1 MRRNGSKERTT
12 MHSRFILTSLIVGG
26 SLACFAQGP
35 KEALERPQGSI
46 FSRPYRGAVVPPVK
60 LENSSHVYSL
70 IRGGKLY
77 LTVQDALAIAIENNL
92 DLELD
97 RYGPISAE
105 WYLERSQAGGPL
117 RGVTGGNSIA
127 NQVTSGQGVGGSQAS
142 AGLSSNGGG
151 GNGNGTNAVVSQI
164 GPITQNLDPV
174 VQSTI
179 GYFHSSYPQAD
190 AVQSQ
195 TEALIGT
202 RHVFNNLFQ
211 QGLLSGGY
219 VQVASNE
226 SYLKENAPSDV
237 VNPSVAPVTQIY
249 VLHQFLNGFGAVV
262 NSRFIRVAEK
272 NIGAARETFR
282 SQLLNT
288 VATVLNLYWDL
299 VTLNDDLKV
308 RQRAMEQAQ
317 KVADDTRK
325 QIALGATA
333 RVDIY
338 AAEAQ
343 LSARKQDVAIA
354 LASVEQQEV
363 LLKNALSRNG
373 LEDPGIDS
381 ASVVPLDHVEIPAND
396 ELPPLRDL
404 VARALAHRP
413 DVALAKI
420 NDETSEISALGTA
433 NGILPTL
440 QGRAL
445 VNTRGLAGGYNPASG
460 ESIPKNFSGG
470 LGTALGELFRHD
482 FGAEMGAGL
491 FVGQIHNR
499 VPQGDYGIDQLQLR
513 QGDLIERRNMNQIVV
528 AISNQMTAL
537 RQARLRYT
545 QAADARALQA
555 ELLEKEQQMFSFGS
569 ATIADV
575 VAAQQ
580 SLLSAESTEVAS
592 QSAYQHARIS
602 LDQVLGETLET
613 NHISVEQAAAGRTER
628 PSVDASR

>member
-1 MRRNGSKERTT
+1 MP
-12 MHSRFILTSLIVGG
+12 SRFILTLLIPASSLVC
-26 SLACFAQGP
+26 LAQDAV
-35 KEALERPQGSI
+35 EAPVRPQGSI
-46 FSRPYRGAVVPPVK
+46 FLRPYRGAIMPPVK
-60 LENSSHVYSL
+60 LENSSHIYSL

-77 LTVQDALAIAIENNL
+77 LTVQDALALAIENNL

-105 WYLERSQAGGPL
+105 WFLERSQAGGPL
-117 RGVTGGNSIA
+117 RGVTAGNSIA
-127 NQVTSGQGVGGSQAS
+127 NQATSGQGVAGSQAT

-151 GNGNGTNAVVSQI
+151 GGGNGTNAVVSQI

-174 VQSTI
+174 VQTTV
-179 GYFHSSYPQAD
+179 GFFHSTYPQAD

-219 VQVASNE
+219 VQVAANE
-226 SYLKENAPSDV
+226 SYLNENALSNV
-237 VNPSVAPVTQIY
+237 LNPSVAPVAQVY
-249 VLHQFLNGFGAVV
+249 VLHQFLNGFGTGV

-272 NIGAARETFR
+272 NIGASREAFR

-299 VTLNDDLKV
+299 VTLNDDLNV

-333 RVDIY
+333 RVDIF

-343 LSARKQDVAIA
+343 LSARRQDVAIA
-354 LASVEQQEV
+354 RASVEQQEV

-373 LEDPGIDS
+373 LADAAIDA

-404 VARALAHRP
+404 VTRALAHRP

-445 VNTRGLAGGYNPASG
+445 VNTRGIAGTYNPAAG
-460 ESIPKNFSGG
+460 VANPANLNGG
-470 LGTALGELFRHD
+470 LGKALGELFRHD

-545 QAADARALQA
+545 QAAEARALQA
-555 ELLEKEQQMFSFGS
+555 ELLEKEQQMFSFGT

-580 SLLSAESTEVAS
+580 SLLAAESTEVAS

-602 LDQVLGETLET
+602 LDQVLGETLEV
-613 NHISVEQAAAGRTER
+613 NHISMEQATAGRGDRDGR
-628 PSVDASR
+628 PAGE

>member
-1 MRRNGSKERTT
+1 MTMKLRIIQVALIAGSALV
-12 MHSRFILTSLIVGG
+12 SR
-26 SLACFAQGP
+26 AQGP
-35 KEALERPQGSI
+35 LETPVRPQSSI
-46 FSRPYRGAVVPPVK
+46 FIRPYTGATVPPVHLK
-60 LENSSHVYSL
+60 NSSRIYGL
-70 IRGGKLY
+70 IRSGKLY

-97 RYGPISAE
+97 RYGPVSAE
-105 WYLERSQAGGPL
+105 WYLERSRAGGPL
-117 RGVTGGNSIA
+117 RGVTAGNSVA
-127 NQVTSGQGVGGSQAS
+127 NQATSGQGVAGSQAS
-142 AGLSSNGGG
+142 AGVSSNGGG
-151 GNGNGTNAVVSQI
+151 GNGGNGTNAVVSQI

-174 VQSTI
+174 VQSTV
-179 GYFHSSYPQAD
+179 GFFHSSYPQAD

-195 TEALIGT
+195 TEALVGT
-202 RHVFNNLFQ
+202 RHVYNNLFQ

-219 VQVASNE
+219 VQVAANE

-237 VNPSVAPVTQIY
+237 LNPSVAPVVQLY
-249 VLHQFLNGFGAVV
+249 VLHQFLNGFGTGV

-288 VATVLNLYWDL
+288 VANVLNLYWDL

-308 RQRAMEQAQ
+308 RQSALAQAQ

-338 AAEAQ
+338 SAEAQ
-343 LSARKQDVAIA
+343 LSARRQDVAIA
-354 LASVEQQEV
+354 EASVQQQEI

-373 LEDPGIDS
+373 LEEPVID
-381 ASVVPLDHVEIPAND
+381 AAAVVPLDRVEIPTND

-420 NDETSEISALGTA
+420 NDETAEISALGTA

-445 VNTRGLAGGYNPASG
+445 VNARGLAGTYNPLSG
-460 ESIPKNFSGG
+460 EPNPQNLNGG
-470 LGTALGELFRHD
+470 YGTALGQVARHD
-482 FGAEMGAGL
+482 FGAELGAGL
-491 FVGQIHNR
+491 FVGQLHNR
-499 VPQGDYGIDQLQLR
+499 IPQGDYGIDQLQLR
-513 QGDLIERRNMNQIVV
+513 QGDLIERRNMNEIVV
-528 AISNQMTAL
+528 SISNQMTAL
-537 RQARLRYT
+537 RQARLRYS
-545 QAADARALQA
+545 QATEARALQA
-555 ELLEKEQQMFSFGS
+555 ELLEKEQQMFSFGT
-569 ATIADV
+569 ATINDV

-580 SLLSAESTEVAS
+580 SLLTAESTEVSS
-592 QSAYQHARIS
+592 QSAYVHARIS
-602 LDQVLGETLET
+602 LDQVLGETLEA
-613 NHISVEQAAAGRTER
+613 NHISVEQAQAGRVER
-628 PSVDASR
+628 GAKPAGE

>member
-1 MRRNGSKERTT
+1 MQIRRIV
-12 MHSRFILTSLIVGG
+12 ILSAAFGWP
-26 SLACFAQGP
+26 ACFAQGP
-35 KEALERPQGSI
+35 AETPVRSQAPI
-46 FSRPYRGAVVPPVK
+46 FIRPYEGATLPPVQLK
-60 LENSSHVYSL
+60 NGSRIYDL
-70 IRGGKLY
+70 IRAGKLY

-97 RYGPISAE
+97 RYGPVSAE

-117 RGVTGGNSIA
+117 RGVTAGNSIA
-127 NQVTSGQGVGGSQAS
+127 NQATSGQGVAGSQAS
-142 AGLSSNGGG
+142 AGVSSNGGG
-151 GNGNGTNAVVSQI
+151 GNGGNNTNAVVSQI

-174 VQSTI
+174 VQSTV

-219 VQVASNE
+219 VQVAANE

-237 VNPSVAPVTQIY
+237 LNPSVAPVGQIY
-249 VLHQFLNGFGAVV
+249 VLHQFLNGFGTGV

-288 VATVLNLYWDL
+288 VANVLNLYWDL

-343 LSARKQDVAIA
+343 LSARRQDVAIA
-354 LASVEQQEV
+354 QASVQQQEV
-363 LLKNALSRNG
+363 LLKNTLSRDG
-373 LEDPGIDS
+373 LEEPAID
-381 ASVVPLDHVEIPAND
+381 AAEIVPMDRIEIPTSD

-420 NDETSEISALGTA
+420 NDETAEISALGTA
-433 NGILPTL
+433 NGVLPTL

-445 VNTRGLAGGYNPASG
+445 VNARGLAGAYNPVSG
-460 ESIPKNFSGG
+460 QPNPKNFDGG
-470 LGTALGELFRHD
+470 FGTALGEVFRHD
-482 FGAEMGAGL
+482 FGADMGAGL
-491 FVGQIHNR
+491 FVGQLGNR

-528 AISNQMTAL
+528 SISNQMTAL
-537 RQARLRYT
+537 RQARLRYS
-545 QAADARALQA
+545 QAAEARKLQA
-555 ELLEKEQQMFSFGS
+555 ELLEKEQQMFSFGT

-580 SLLSAESTEVAS
+580 SLLTAESTEVSS
-592 QSAYQHARIS
+592 QSAYMHARIS
-602 LDQVLGETLET
+602 LDQVLGETLDA
-613 NHISVEQAAAGRTER
+613 NHISVEQAQAGKVER
-628 PSVDASR
+628 DSKPAGE

>member
-1 MRRNGSKERTT
+1 MTPRHFVICLFVWIAVLLR
-12 MHSRFILTSLIVGG
+12 
-26 SLACFAQGP
+26 AQGP
-35 KEALERPQGSI
+35 SETPQRPHASVFI
-46 FSRPYRGAVVPPVK
+46 RPYEGAVVPPPRLK
-60 LENSSHVYSL
+60 NSDRIYSL

-77 LTVQDALAIAIENNL
+77 LTVQDALAVAIENNL
-92 DLELD
+92 DLEVD
-97 RYGPISAE
+97 RYGPVSAE

-117 RGVTGGNSIA
+117 RGVTGGKSIA
-127 NQVTSGQGVGGSQAS
+127 NQATSGQGVVGSQVS
-142 AGLSSNGGG
+142 AGLASNGGSG
-151 GNGNGTNAVVSQI
+151 GGNGTNAVVSQI

-174 VQSTI
+174 IQSTL
-179 GYFHSSYPQAD
+179 GYFHSSNPQPNAI
-190 AVQSQ
+190 QSQ

-219 VQVASNE
+219 VQVAANE
-226 SYLKENAPSDV
+226 SYLNENAPSDV
-237 VNPSVAPVTQIY
+237 LNPSVAPVVQIY
-249 VLHQFLNGFGAVV
+249 VLHQFLNGFGTGV
-262 NSRFIRVAEK
+262 NGRFIRVAEK

-299 VTLNDDLKV
+299 VTFNDDLKV
-308 RQRAMEQAQ
+308 RQRALDQAQ
-317 KVADDTRK
+317 KVVDDTRK
-325 QIALGATA
+325 QIELGAVP
-333 RVDIY
+333 RVDIF

-343 LSARKQDVAIA
+343 LSTRRQDLLIA
-354 LASVEQQEV
+354 QASVRQQEN

-373 LEDPGIDS
+373 LEEPSID
-381 ASVVPLDHVEIPAND
+381 AAEVVPLDRVEVPAND

-440 QGRAL
+440 QGRAFI
-445 VNTRGLAGGYNPASG
+445 TGAGLAGTYNPVSG
-460 ESIPKNFSGG
+460 QPNPTYFNGG
-470 LGTALGELFRHD
+470 LGTALGQVFRRD
-482 FGAEMGAGL
+482 FPSESGAGL

-499 VPQGDYGIDQLQLR
+499 IPQGDYGVDQLQLR
-513 QGDLIERRNMNQIVV
+513 QSDLLERRNMNDIVV
-528 AISNQMTAL
+528 SISNQVTAL
-537 RQARLRYT
+537 RQARLRYS
-545 QAADARALQA
+545 QASDSRALQA

-580 SLLSAESTEVAS
+580 SLLAAESTEVS
-592 QSAYQHARIS
+592 SLSAYQHARIS
-602 LDQVLGETLET
+602 LDQVLGETLEA
-613 NHISVEQAAAGRTER
+613 NHISIDQAAAGHIDRESKA
-628 PSVDASR
+628 PADAGR

>member
-1 MRRNGSKERTT
+1 MPPVQLKNGSR
-12 MHSRFILTSLIVGG
+12 I
-26 SLACFAQGP
+26 
-35 KEALERPQGSI
+35 
-46 FSRPYRGAVVPPVK
+46 
-60 LENSSHVYSL
+60 YSL

-77 LTVQDALAIAIENNL
+77 LTVQDALAVAIENNL

-97 RYGPISAE
+97 RYGPVNAE

-117 RGVTGGNSIA
+117 RGVTAGNSVA
-127 NQVTSGQGVGGSQAS
+127 NQVTAGLGVAGSQAS
-142 AGLSSNGGG
+142 AGVSSSGNGGG
-151 GNGNGTNAVVSQI
+151 GGSATNAVVSQI

-174 VQSTI
+174 VQSTV
-179 GYFHSSYPQAD
+179 GFFHTSYPQAD

-219 VQVASNE
+219 VQVAANE
-226 SYLKENAPSDV
+226 AYQAENAPSDV
-237 VNPSVAPVTQIY
+237 LNPAVAPVVQFY
-249 VLHQFLNGFGAVV
+249 VSHQFLNGFGTGV

-272 NIGAARETFR
+272 NVGAARETFR

-288 VATVLNLYWDL
+288 VVTVLNLYWDL

-308 RQRAMEQAQ
+308 RQRALEEAQ
-317 KVADDTRK
+317 RVADDTRK
-325 QIALGATA
+325 QIDLGATA

-343 LSARKQDVAIA
+343 LSARRQDVAIA
-354 LASVEQQEV
+354 QTSVEQQEV

-373 LEDPGIDS
+373 LEDTAIDE
-381 ASVVPLDHVEIPAND
+381 ASVVPLDHIEIPAND

-420 NDETSEISALGTA
+420 NDEAGEISALGTA

-445 VNTRGLAGGYNPASG
+445 VNARGLAGTYNPLSG
-460 ESIPKNFSGG
+460 EPNPRNFNGG
-470 LGTALGELFRHD
+470 FGTALGEVFRHD
-482 FGAEMGAGL
+482 FGAELGAGL

-545 QAADARALQA
+545 QAAEARALQA
-555 ELLEKEQQMFSFGS
+555 ELLQKEQQMFSFGT

-575 VAAQQ
+575 VAGQQ
-580 SLLSAESTEVAS
+580 SLLAAESTEVAS

-602 LDQVLGETLET
+602 LDQVLGETLEA
-613 NHISVEQAAAGRTER
+613 NRISVEQAQAGTADRETR
-628 PSVDASR
+628 PAGE

>member
-1 MRRNGSKERTT
+1 MKPRRLLL
-12 MHSRFILTSLIVGG
+12 FA
-26 SLACFAQGP
+26 LAFSTVLLYGQGP
-35 KEALERPQGSI
+35 QETARRPRASI
-46 FSRPYRGAVVPPVK
+46 FLRPYQGALLPPPVLK
-60 LENSSHVYSL
+60 NSDRIYSL

-77 LTVQDALAIAIENNL
+77 LTVQDTLAVAIENNL
-92 DLELD
+92 ELEVD
-97 RYGPISAE
+97 RYGPVSAE
-105 WYLERSQAGGPL
+105 WYLERMQAGGPL
-117 RGVTGGNSIA
+117 RGVTAGNSVA
-127 NQVTSGQGVGGSQAS
+127 NQVTAGLGVAGSQAS
-142 AGLSSNGGG
+142 AGVSSNGGG
-151 GNGNGTNAVVSQI
+151 GGGGGGTNAVVSQI

-174 VQSTI
+174 VQSTV
-179 GYFHSSYPQAD
+179 GWFHSSYPQAD

-202 RHVFNNLFQ
+202 RHVYNNLFQ

-219 VQVASNE
+219 VQVAANE
-226 SYLKENAPSDV
+226 AYQAENAPSDV
-237 VNPSVAPVTQIY
+237 LNPAVAPVVQLY
-249 VLHQFLNGFGAVV
+249 VLHQFLNGFGTGV

-288 VATVLNLYWDL
+288 VANVLNLYWDL

-308 RQRAMEQAQ
+308 RQSALAQAQ

-343 LSARKQDVAIA
+343 LSARRQDVAIA
-354 LASVEQQEV
+354 EASVQQQEI
-363 LLKNALSRNG
+363 LLKNALSRDG
-373 LEDPGIDS
+373 LEEPVID
-381 ASVVPLDHVEIPAND
+381 AADVVPLDRVEIPASD

-420 NDETSEISALGTA
+420 NDETGEISALGTA

-445 VNTRGLAGGYNPASG
+445 VNARGLAGTYNPLSG
-460 ESIPKNFSGG
+460 EPNPQNLNGG
-470 LGTALGELFRHD
+470 FGTAFGQVARHD
-482 FGAEMGAGL
+482 FGAELGAGL
-491 FVGQIHNR
+491 FVGQLHNR

-528 AISNQMTAL
+528 SISNQVTAL
-537 RQARLRYT
+537 RQARLRYS
-545 QAADARALQA
+545 QATEARALQT

-569 ATIADV
+569 ATINDV

-580 SLLSAESTEVAS
+580 SLLAAESTEVSS
-592 QSAYQHARIS
+592 QSAYMHARIS
-602 LDQVLGETLET
+602 LDQVLGETLEV
-613 NHISVEQAAAGRTER
+613 NHISIEQAQVGRVDKQSK
-628 PSVDASR
+628 PPADASR

>member
-1 MRRNGSKERTT
+1 MKPRYIA
-12 MHSRFILTSLIVGG
+12 ML
-26 SLACFAQGP
+26 LAGNAALYLAQAQGP
-35 KEALERPQGSI
+35 LETPVRPRASI
-46 FSRPYRGAVVPPVK
+46 FIRPYEGATVPPAPLK
-60 LENSSHVYSL
+60 NSQRIYGL

-77 LTVQDALAIAIENNL
+77 LTVQDALAVAIENNL

-97 RYGPISAE
+97 RYGPVSAE
-105 WYLERSQAGGPL
+105 WYLERVHAGGPL
-117 RGVTGGNSIA
+117 RGVTAGNSIA
-127 NQVTSGQGVGGSQAS
+127 NQATSGQGVAGSQAS
-142 AGLSSNGGG
+142 AGLSINSGNGGG
-151 GNGNGTNAVVSQI
+151 TGTNAVISQI

-179 GYFHSSYPQAD
+179 GFFHSSNPQPD
-190 AVQSQ
+190 VVQSQ

-202 RHVFNNLFQ
+202 RHVYNNLFQ

-219 VQVASNE
+219 VQVATNE

-237 VNPSVAPVTQIY
+237 LNPSVAPVTQIY
-249 VLHQFLNGFGAVV
+249 VLHQFLNGFGTGV

-288 VATVLNLYWDL
+288 VANVLNLYWDL

-308 RQRAMEQAQ
+308 RQRGLEQAQ
-317 KVADDTRK
+317 KVADDTRR
-325 QIALGATA
+325 QIELGATA

-343 LSARKQDVAIA
+343 LSARRQDVAIA
-354 LASVEQQEV
+354 QSSVEQQAIQ
-363 LLKNALSRNG
+363 LKNALSRNG
-373 LEDPGIDS
+373 IEEPVIDS
-381 ASVVPLDHVEIPAND
+381 AEVVPLDRIEVPAND

-420 NDETSEISALGTA
+420 NDEASEISALGTA

-445 VNTRGLAGGYNPASG
+445 LNAHGLAGAYNPASG
-460 ESIPKNFSGG
+460 EPNPTNFNGG
-470 LGTALGELFRHD
+470 LGTAFGQIVRHD
-482 FGAEMGAGL
+482 FGTEMGAGL

-499 VPQGDYGIDQLQLR
+499 IPQGDYGVDQLQLR

-528 AISNQMTAL
+528 AISNQITAL
-537 RQARLRYT
+537 RQARLRYS
-545 QAADARALQA
+545 QAADSRALQQ

-580 SLLSAESTEVAS
+580 SLLAAQSTEVAS
-592 QSAYQHARIS
+592 LSAYKHARIS
-602 LDQVLGETLET
+602 LDQVLGETLDA
-613 NHISVEQAAAGRTER
+613 NHISMEQAQSGRLN
-628 PSVDASR
+628 

>member
-1 MRRNGSKERTT
+1 MPRR
-12 MHSRFILTSLIVGG
+12 FVLTALITGTCV
-26 SLACFAQGP
+26 ACFGQGP
-35 KEALERPQGSI
+35 VETPVRPHASI
-46 FSRPYRGAVVPPVK
+46 FIRPYEGASVPPIQLK
-60 LENSSHVYSL
+60 NSGRIYSL
-70 IRGGKLY
+70 IRAGKLY
-77 LTVQDALAIAIENNL
+77 LTVQDAIAIAIENNL

-97 RYGPISAE
+97 RYGPVSAE
-105 WYLERSQAGGPL
+105 WYFERTQAGGPL
-117 RGVTGGNSIA
+117 RGVSAGNSIA

-151 GNGNGTNAVVSQI
+151 GGGSGTNAVVSQI

-174 VQSTI
+174 VQSTV

-211 QGLLSGGY
+211 LGLLSGGY
-219 VQVASNE
+219 VQIAANE

-237 VNPSVAPVTQIY
+237 LNPSVAPVGQIY
-249 VLHQFLNGFGAVV
+249 VLHQFLNGFGTGV

-288 VATVLNLYWDL
+288 VANVLNLYWDL

-343 LSARKQDVAIA
+343 LSARRQDVAIA
-354 LASVEQQEV
+354 QASVQQQEI
-363 LLKNALSRNG
+363 LLKNTLSRNG
-373 LEDPGIDS
+373 IEEPAIDAAGI
-381 ASVVPLDHVEIPAND
+381 VPIDRIEIPASD

-420 NDETSEISALGTA
+420 NDEAAEISALGTA

-445 VNTRGLAGGYNPASG
+445 VNARGLAGTYNPVSG
-460 ESIPKNFSGG
+460 QPNPKNFDGG
-470 LGTALGELFRHD
+470 PGTALGQVARHD
-482 FGAEMGAGL
+482 FGAELGAGL
-491 FVGQIHNR
+491 FVGQLHNR
-499 VPQGDYGIDQLQLR
+499 IPQGDYGIDQLQLR

-528 AISNQMTAL
+528 SISNQMTAL
-537 RQARLRYT
+537 RQARLRYS
-545 QAADARALQA
+545 QAAEARKLQA
-555 ELLEKEQQMFSFGS
+555 ELLEKEQQMFSFGT

-575 VAAQQ
+575 VGAQQ
-580 SLLSAESTEVAS
+580 SLLAAESTEVSS
-592 QSAYQHARIS
+592 QSAYMHARIS
-602 LDQVLGETLET
+602 LDQVLGETLDA
-613 NHISVEQAAAGRTER
+613 NHISVEQARVGKVERDSKPAGE
-628 PSVDASR
+628 

>member
-1 MRRNGSKERTT
+1 MMPTRL
-12 MHSRFILTSLIVGG
+12 ILSSMLAASG
-26 SLACFAQGP
+26 LACFAQGP
-35 KEALERPQGSI
+35 VETPLRPQASI
-46 FSRPYRGAVVPPVK
+46 FIRPYEGATVPPVQLK
-60 LENSSHVYSL
+60 NSSRIYSL

-97 RYGPISAE
+97 RYGPVSAE

-117 RGVTGGNSIA
+117 RGVTAGNSIA
-127 NQVTSGQGVGGSQAS
+127 NQATSGQGVAGSQAS

-151 GNGNGTNAVVSQI
+151 SGNGGTNAVVSQI

-174 VQSTI
+174 VQSTV

-202 RHVFNNLFQ
+202 QHIYRNLFQ

-219 VQVASNE
+219 VQVAMNE

-237 VNPSVAPVTQIY
+237 LNPSVAPVTQVY
-249 VLHQFLNGFGAVV
+249 VLHQFLNGFGTGV

-288 VATVLNLYWDL
+288 VANVLNLYWDL

-325 QIALGATA
+325 QIELGATA
-333 RVDIY
+333 RVDIF

-343 LSARKQDVAIA
+343 LSARRQDVAIA
-354 LASVEQQEV
+354 QTSVQQQE
-363 LLKNALSRNG
+363 LLFKNTLSRNG
-373 LEDPGIDS
+373 LEEPVID
-381 ASVVPLDHVEIPAND
+381 AAEIVPMDRIEIPAAD

-420 NDETSEISALGTA
+420 NDEASEISALGTA
-433 NGILPTL
+433 NGVLPTL

-445 VNTRGLAGGYNPASG
+445 VNARGLAGAYNPASG
-460 ESIPKNFSGG
+460 EPNPTNFNGG
-470 LGTALGELFRHD
+470 FGTAFGQVVRHD
-482 FGAEMGAGL
+482 FGTDQGAGL
-491 FVGQIHNR
+491 FVGQLHNR
-499 VPQGDYGIDQLQLR
+499 IPQGDYGIDQLQLR

-528 AISNQMTAL
+528 SISNQITAL
-537 RQARLRYT
+537 RQARLRYS
-545 QAADARALQA
+545 QAAEARALQA

-575 VAAQQ
+575 VGAQQ
-580 SLLSAESTEVAS
+580 SLLAAQSTEVSS

-602 LDQVLGETLET
+602 LDQVLGETLEA
-613 NHISVEQAAAGRTER
+613 NHISVEQARSGVVNGAPKPAGE
-628 PSVDASR
+628 